1 MKLGLVNSYDVE
13 AVIQVLIGAGLL
25 VIDCA
30 AILTHTRSVALTKA
44 KHEVDGPKLNMSVEE
59 IIDRLLIWSATTSR

>member
-30 AILTHTRSVALTKA
+30 AILTHT
-44 KHEVDGPKLNMSVEE
+44 
-59 IIDRLLIWSATTSR
+59 

>member
-1 MKLGLVNSYDVE
+1 VKLGLVNSYDVE

-44 KHEVDGPKLNMSVEE
+44 KHEVDGLKLNMSVEE